1 MATDPLIREIQRATP
16 FDINGIGQS
25 GIDVAVMQWIGA
37 AGQLAPAY
45 YSQARDVWLRNFVL
59 KSDHLKIT
67 VNTFIEKVLAIPLDI
82 TPRDATVK
90 AHVALARQI
99 QDDIQ
104 RNSGM
109 LKGFQNELSKF
120 INDYLTTD
128 NGGFMMLLGPGKPDG
143 PIVGQVIALL
153 HLDSCRCFRTGNVEY
168 PVRYEHI
175 DGKSYKIHYTR
186 IIFMS
191 SMPSTDSSL
200 CDVGLCA
207 VSRSIDAAQELLD
220 MAVYSQEKLG
230 SRPPRQILYAKKGA
244 TLQQLVKAVE
254 HAEGKMDAQGLTRFA
269 RTLLLAPQ
277 VVSGELELDLIDL
290 AKVPDNFNRMDVT
303 MLDMAVLAAAFGLDM
318 RDLAFSFGLAGQ
330 TKADAEVQHLKT
342 KGKGAAQ
349 FMRDFAIQYQ
359 EKVLPESLQAEFDY
373 VDDTQDAQA
382 ATMDKTRAEARTI
395 DLTSGATTITIARQ
409 KMVDD
414 GELSPEQ
421 FEQLELE
428 DGRLADGMDV
438 LTLFMSTDPEISRVL
453 NLGVDDPTNVEAN
466 DATTI
471 LVSIDAQSKAAW
483 QRYDTAPN
491 VNIRSKMRRAL
502 AALDALK
509 ELYQPTDQPQVT
521 PQPAPDS
528 TQQTGQQPMDGNQQ
542 PVAKERTLI
551 TPINANTPLPAIPS
565 EEDIAAEAERFE
577 QSAIDSFYDA
587 NPEYHGLLDAEVATG
602 KKKEVKQADR
612 YSYDSSTYR
621 YRDKQTGRFVSDD
634 TLRSLVGQY
643 QEARHEIAR
652 SVASRLAN
660 GKMSPAQMVDT
671 MRGAL
676 RDTYTAAYMAARG
689 GRNAMTQSDWGQLGQ
704 MLKKQ
709 YGYLN
714 DFAAEVAAGQLSEAQ
729 IAARATLYFN
739 SATQAYFRGITA
751 LHDGLDLPAQPGDGS
766 TPCRTNCKCRWI
778 ITETPT
784 EWRALWRLGD
794 AEHCSVCVERAGTW
808 NPLIVK
814 R

>member
-16 FDINGIGQS
+16 FDVNGTGQS

-67 VNTFIEKVLAIPLDI
+67 VNTFIEKVLAIPLGI

-99 QDDIQ
+99 YDDIQ
-104 RNSGM
+104 RNSGF
-109 LKGFQNELSKF
+109 LRGFQSELSKF

-128 NGGFMMLLGPGKPDG
+128 NGAFMLLLGAGKFDG
-143 PIVGQVIALL
+143 PIVGQVVALL
-153 HLDSCRCFRTGNVEY
+153 HLDSCRCFRTGNIEY
-168 PVRYEHI
+168 PVRYEHT
-175 DGKSYKIHYTR
+175 DGKGYKIHYTR

-191 SMPSTDSSL
+191 SMPSADSSL

-244 TLQQLVKAVE
+244 TLQQLVSATQ
-254 HAEGKMDAQGLTRFA
+254 HAENKMDAQGLTRFA

-303 MLDMAVLAAAFGLDM
+303 MLDTAVLAAAFGLDM

-349 FMRDFAIQYQ
+349 FMRDFAIQFE

-395 DLTSGATTITIARQ
+395 DLTSGATTLTIARQ

-414 GELSPEQ
+414 GDLSLEQ

-453 NLGVDDPTNVEAN
+453 NLGVDDPTNVDAN
-466 DATTI
+466 DATAVMI
-471 LVSIDAQSKAAW
+471 AIDAQSKAAW

-509 ELYQPTDQPQVT
+509 ELYQPTEQPVT
-521 PQPAPDS
+521 PRPAIDS
-528 TQQTGQQPMDGNQQ
+528 TQMPADTGQQPA
-542 PVAKERTLI
+542 VKAITKEDDELDTLI
-551 TPINANTPLPAIPS
+551 SDYTDQIDEAATAAVNGETDKSTFKRTMEAIVAALLLAAFLRGSKTANAQDLTPAQRRQLNATITISQDAAS
-565 EEDIAAEAERFE
+565 GFADDIYSGKYSADNLGE
-577 QSAIDSFYDA
+577 Q
-587 NPEYHGLLDAEVATG
+587 G
-602 KKKEVKQADR
+602 
-612 YSYDSSTYR
+612 
-621 YRDKQTGRFVSDD
+621 
-634 TLRSLVGQY
+634 
-643 QEARHEIAR
+643 
-652 SVASRLAN
+652 LAN
-660 GKMSPAQMVDT
+660 RLPLWAGTLAGVY
-671 MRGAL
+671 A
-676 RDTYTAAYMAARG
+676 
-689 GRNAMTQSDWGQLGQ
+689 LGQ
-704 MLKKQ
+704 V
-709 YGYLN
+709 N
-714 DFAAEVAAGQLSEAQ
+714 
-729 IAARATLYFN
+729 RADNPRL
-739 SATQAYFRGITA
+739 QWQVG
-751 LHDGLDLPAQPGDGS
+751 
-766 TPCRTNCKCRWI
+766 
-778 ITETPT
+778 PT
-784 EWRALWRLGD
+784 
-794 AEHCSVCVERAGTW
+794 EHCSDCANFNGQIKTASEWQQGGLLPQSSGLQCHGYRCQCRLVE
-808 NPLIVK
+808 V
-814 R
+814 

>member
-16 FDINGIGQS
+16 FDINGTGQS

-143 PIVGQVIALL
+143 PIVGQVVALI

-168 PVRYEHI
+168 PVRYEHV

-191 SMPSTDSSL
+191 SMPSADSSL

-244 TLQQLVKAVE
+244 TLQQLVSATQ
-254 HAEGKMDAQGLTRFA
+254 HAENKMDAQGLTRFA

-349 FMRDFAIQYQ
+349 FMRDFAIQYE

-438 LTLFMSTDPEISRVL
+438 LTLFMSTDPEIARVL
-453 NLGVDDPTNVEAN
+453 NLGVDDPTDVEAN

-471 LVSIDAQSKAAW
+471 LVAIDAQSKAAW

-509 ELYQPTDQPQVT
+509 ELYQPTEQTPVT
-521 PQPAPDS
+521 SQPAPDS
-528 TQQTGQQPMDGNQQ
+528 TQPTDQQPVQ
-542 PVAKERTLI
+542 PVAKTVTKEDDELDTLVSEYTDQIDEAATAAVNGETDKDTFKRTME
-551 TPINANTPLPAIPS
+551 AI
-565 EEDIAAEAERFE
+565 IAALLLAAFLRGSKTAEAQDLTPSQRR
-577 QSAIDSFYDA
+577 Q
-587 NPEYHGLLDAEVATG
+587 LDATISISQDAVAGFADDIYSG
-602 KKKEVKQADR
+602 KYAADNLGEQGIANR
-612 YSYDSSTYR
+612 LPLW
-621 YRDKQTGRFVSDD
+621 GG
-634 TLRSLVGQY
+634 TLAGVY
-643 QEARHEIAR
+643 A
-652 SVASRLAN
+652 
-660 GKMSPAQMVDT
+660 
-671 MRGAL
+671 
-676 RDTYTAAYMAARG
+676 
-689 GRNAMTQSDWGQLGQ
+689 LGQ
-704 MLKKQ
+704 V
-709 YGYLN
+709 N
-714 DFAAEVAAGQLSEAQ
+714 
-729 IAARATLYFN
+729 RADNPRL
-739 SATQAYFRGITA
+739 QWQVG
-751 LHDGLDLPAQPGDGS
+751 
-766 TPCRTNCKCRWI
+766 
-778 ITETPT
+778 PT
-784 EWRALWRLGD
+784 
-794 AEHCSVCVERAGTW
+794 EHCSDCANFNGQIKTANEWRQGGLLPQSSGLQCHGYRCQCRLVE
-808 NPLIVK
+808 V
-814 R
+814 